1 MKRDMDLIRQILL
14 AIESAE
20 EALDVVETLVPHI
33 DGVRDEKE
41 ARRVYQHAV
50 WLREAGFVTGHD
62 QLSPLDF
69 YDAVL
74 TWQGCEFIDTVRDN
88 DIWRMTKAGAKK
100 AGVAS
105 VGFLWELAKHYGKV
119 QLGLPG

>member
-14 AIESAE
+14 AVEEAE
-20 EALDVVETLVPHI
+20 EPLDVVKNLVPHV
-33 DGVRDEKE
+33 DGTRDEKE
-41 ARRVYQHAV
+41 AWRVHQHAV

-69 YDAVL
+69 FDAAL
-74 TWQGCEFIDTVRDN
+74 TWQGCEFIDTIRDPE
-88 DIWRMTKAGAKK
+88 IWRMTKAGVKQ

-105 VGFLWELAKHYGKV
+105 VSFLWEVAKHYGKAK
-119 QLGLPG
+119 LGMP